1 MGPFGVF
8 ASLDNGSAD
17 WLAWQVVGRFQQNH
31 GNRSG
36 SKLLR
41 FVKSDRYN
49 KETDLNIKFWW
60 DFIFPA
66 VECQWFMLGNR
77 YRPKKWH
84 PRSGITGYQEI
95 LIQLFAGGRLLG
107 QCSACYKYSKQQ
119 IFSISQC
126 FQPILCKNLSS
137 CLYKSWFDWKETLR
151 LQIKDLSTTHKGS
164 ANKYPIFQVLISKS
178 CCLSL
183 GVLACCIAPGNLLYS
198 DARLMRLLDEV
209 GSQSL
214 TLRSQCAEAGDWA
227 LTSVPPSS
235 LHPRPLSVGNWH
247 SGDGNSRGISV
258 ISDVT
263 IIVIYWWDDS

>member
-1 MGPFGVF
+1 MFWVKVIKWGNNDLVLLCSLDCDSIICQINWFLYWTFLILGPFGVF
-8 ASLDNGSAD
+8 ASFDNGSAD

-84 PRSGITGYQEI
+84 PRSGINGYQAI

-107 QCSACYKYSKQQ
+107 HCSACYKYSKQQ
-119 IFSISQC
+119 IFSIDV
-126 FQPILCKNLSS
+126 FTILNA
-137 CLYKSWFDWKETLR
+137 F
-151 LQIKDLSTTHKGS
+151 
-164 ANKYPIFQVLISKS
+164 
-178 CCLSL
+178 
-183 GVLACCIAPGNLLYS
+183 
-198 DARLMRLLDEV
+198 
-209 GSQSL
+209 SQSFVKTFL
-214 TLRSQCAEAGDWA
+214 PVFTNPDLIEKK
-227 LTSVPPSS
+227 
-235 LHPRPLSVGNWH
+235 LSGY
-247 SGDGNSRGISV
+247 R
-258 ISDVT
+258 
-263 IIVIYWWDDS
+263 